1 MGILSSM
8 CSSAKTWP
16 FRPSRSRAN
25 LGNHLSPIQG
35 MQDSWPFYPSLKF
48 TNSQNL
54 LTKRVTILNSPSQKK
69 HTNLQNCQDVICWKT
84 KVSKVRQVTKW
95 PYNHCHSPGL
105 RPEAWLDV
113 HVSNESS
120 VFFLCMLYANSMMV
134 LEIENVLLELV
145 YLESRLNLLPR
156 EHHPYQST
164 KHTKSYCKQRA
175 RPIAHEWSL
184 FLSHVRQ
191 ISVSQYPTN
200 NETATKEWICNF
212 SVMQNSKTP
221 WGVDQDA
228 RMQTLDKSFGV

>member
-1 MGILSSM
+1 MIWASSPQCAPVPRHDHSDPLGVEPTWAIINHQSKGCRTRDLFIHLSS
-8 CSSAKTWP
+8 SPTAKTFWQNG
-16 FRPSRSRAN
+16 S
-25 LGNHLSPIQG
+25 Q
-35 MQDSWPFYPSLKF
+35 SWTHHPK
-48 TNSQNL
+48 
-54 LTKRVTILNSPSQKK
+54 KK

-164 KHTKSYCKQRA
+164 KHTK
-175 RPIAHEWSL
+175 
-184 FLSHVRQ
+184 
-191 ISVSQYPTN
+191 
-200 NETATKEWICNF
+200 
-212 SVMQNSKTP
+212 
-221 WGVDQDA
+221 
-228 RMQTLDKSFGV
+228 

>member
-1 MGILSSM
+1 MISILSSM

-25 LGNHLSPIQG
+25 LGNHQSPIQG
-35 MQDSWPFYPSLKF
+35 MQDSWPFFSSLEF
-48 TNSQNL
+48 TFPANL
-54 LTKRVTILNSPSQKK
+54 LTVHESRFELTIPKRAQTCRIARMSSAGS
-69 HTNLQNCQDVICWKT
+69 T
-84 KVSKVRQVTKW
+84 KVRQVTKW

-105 RPEAWLDV
+105 RPEAWL
-113 HVSNESS
+113 EGS

-134 LEIENVLLELV
+134 LEIENVLLE
-145 YLESRLNLLPR
+145 
-156 EHHPYQST
+156 
-164 KHTKSYCKQRA
+164 SYCKQRA

-184 FLSHVRQ
+184 SCRMFDTFRYPS
-191 ISVSQYPTN
+191 IIQYPTN
-200 NETATKEWICNF
+200 NETATEEWICNF